1 MQRDFTP
8 TIPCAAS
15 RTGSDSCETTFG
27 TMTGSGDID
36 NGGQRTYTSESVRRT
51 IDGVNA
57 MHLMQHVTF
66 KRNHSKQEFKPKIM
80 EDQSLP
86 DADLLAYPSVE
97 ISVTTWNEGFDE
109 ARATAVSLGINSI
122 ENGGKVPKEFWEKP
136 WIGEID
142 DAAEMRNEEMKN

>member
-15 RTGSDSCETTFG
+15 RTGSDSCEATFA
-27 TMTGSGDID
+27 MLTGSGQIN
-36 NGGQRTYTSESVRRT
+36 NGGQRTYTSEDVRRT
-51 IDGVNA
+51 VDGVNA

-66 KRNHSKQEFKPKIM
+66 KRNHSKQEYKPKIM

-97 ISVTTWNEGFDE
+97 ESVAAWNGGFDE
-109 ARATAVSLGINSI
+109 ARKMAISLGINSV
-122 ENGGKVPKEFWEKP
+122 ENGGNVPKDFWEKP

-142 DAAEMRNEEMKN
+142 DAEEMRNDELR